1 MMSRVCHLKDISR
14 LNRDLN
20 RTLIVDNFQENFS
33 LEKENGIHIKG
44 WYGDTNDTVLET
56 LEALLLE
63 MAKSDTDNVKDYIS
77 EKFKMNKFNGL
88 SLFS

>member
-1 MMSRVCHLKDISR
+1 MSRVCHLKDISR

-33 LEKENGIHIKG
+33 LQKENGIHIRG
-44 WYGDTNDTVLET
+44 WYGDTKDTVLET

-63 MAKSDTDNVKDYIS
+63 MSKSNTDNVK
-77 EKFKMNKFNGL
+77 KFLADSFRNNRYNGL

>member
-1 MMSRVCHLKDISR
+1 MSRVCHLKDISR

-33 LEKENGIHIKG
+33 LQKENGIHIRG
-44 WYGDTNDTVLET
+44 WYGDTKDTVLET
-56 LEALLLE
+56 LEALLLQ
-63 MAKSDTDNVKDYIS
+63 MSSSNTDNIK
-77 EKFKMNKFNGL
+77 KFLSDSFRKNKYNGL

>member
-1 MMSRVCHLKDISR
+1 MSRVCHLKDISR

-20 RTLIVDNFQENFS
+20 KTLIVDNFQENFS
-33 LEKENGIHIKG
+33 LQKENGIHIRG
-44 WYGDTNDTVLET
+44 WYGDTSDTVLET

-63 MAKSDTDNVKDYIS
+63 MSNSQTENVKKFIS
-77 EKFKMNKFNGL
+77 DKFKENIYNGL

>member
-1 MMSRVCHLKDISR
+1 MSRVCHLKDISR

-20 RTLIVDNFQENFS
+20 KTLIVDNFQENFS
-33 LEKENGIHIKG
+33 LQKENGIHIRG
-44 WYGDTNDTVLET
+44 WYGDTSDTVLET

-63 MAKSDTDNVKDYIS
+63 MANSQTENVKKFIS
-77 EKFKMNKFNGL
+77 DKFKENIYNGL

>member
-1 MMSRVCHLKDISR
+1 MSRVCHLKDISL

-33 LEKENGIHIKG
+33 LQKENGIHIKG
-44 WYGDTNDTVLET
+44 WYGDTKDTVLEE
-56 LEALLLE
+56 LEALLLRLVQ
-63 MAKSDTDNVKDYIS
+63 ADTDNVRQF
-77 EKFKMNKFNGL
+77 FKQEFGARTLNGL